1 MQAGQLL
8 ILNIKEKISM
18 NEESKC
24 RYYIFKCRYPGCNE
38 HIPSEFFCSR
48 SNPTAHPP
56 LWENHVKWHNDLAVV
71 DVPCP
76 FCRLLNQFQV
86 REHVKEIS
94 RQEFEAET
102 REVKARI
109 TVMNVI
115 NKVLTQNCSVTQSL
129 SQLQPLGG

>member
-1 MQAGQLL
+1 
-8 ILNIKEKISM
+8 M

-38 HIPSEFFCSR
+38 HIPAEFFCPR
-48 SNPTAHPP
+48 SNAAQPP
-56 LWENHVKWHNDLAVV
+56 LWENHAKWHNDLAVI
-71 DVPCP
+71 DVHCP

-102 REVKARI
+102 REVRARI
-109 TVMNVI
+109 SVMNVI
-115 NKVLTQNCSVTQSL
+115 NKVLTQNCSVTESL